1 MNKSALIK
9 KIIGHLSDEL
19 ALYHKAARA
28 AHDEATHEQSKAE
41 NKYDTRG
48 LEASYLAAGQAELV
62 EELEWALGKFD
73 AVSFAAIP
81 SGGEIAPGALVLVQT
96 DLGRAAYL
104 LAPAGGGAEVVVPGG
119 TTVTV
124 LGPEAP
130 LRHQL
135 LGRVAGA
142 SLERPRLRILE
153 VL

>member
-1 MNKSALIK
+1 MEKAEVIRLVRAY
-9 KIIGHLSDEL
+9 L
-19 ALYHKAARA
+19 AEQHARA
-28 AHDEATHEQSKAE
+28 VAAVAGAREAATGDDTRAE

-119 TTVTV
+119 ATVTV